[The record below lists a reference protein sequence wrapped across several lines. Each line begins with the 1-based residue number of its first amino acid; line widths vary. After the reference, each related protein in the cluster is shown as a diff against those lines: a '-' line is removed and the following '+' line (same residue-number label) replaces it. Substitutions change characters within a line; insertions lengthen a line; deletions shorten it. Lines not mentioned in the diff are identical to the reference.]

1 MLKEVQ
7 AQMNEQAMKEI
18 QAVKEVQALKK
29 KRALKKE
36 QALKEVLTAV
46 MTDSLDWRG
55 LKTAYSSKAWV
66 SQPSTIS
73 WLVEKWASFRGRAV
87 EWNLAGTVSY
97 IDMFQINRITM
108 GYNKLLP
115 PVLEG
120 EVQPAQPL
128 PLLLGLVADGQLG
141 RRELGRGA
149 GLVEEVPHLR
159 QVDAA
164 GGVGRGLYGRV
175 DGREA
180 AVPLQPG
187 AVGGGGGGGQTFR

>member
-1 MLKEVQ
+1 MKDIRT
-7 AQMNEQAMKEI
+7 MKEI
-18 QAVKEVQALKK
+18 RTVKEIRNVKEV
-29 KRALKKE
+29 
-36 QALKEVLTAV
+36 KEVLTAV

-87 EWNLAGTVSY
+87 EWNLAGTISY
-97 IDMFQINRITM
+97 VDIFQIDRATM
-108 GYNKLLP
+108 GYDELLP

-120 EVQPAQPL
+120 EVEPTQPL
-128 PLLLGLVADGQLG
+128 PLLLGLVAQGQLG

-149 GLVEEVPHLR
+149 RLVEEVPHLR
-159 QVDAA
+159 QLDAA

-187 AVGGGGGGGQTFR
+187 AVGGAEGGGGQTFR

>member
-1 MLKEVQ
+1 MKKEHD
-7 AQMNEQAMKEI
+7 
-18 QAVKEVQALKK
+18 VKEVQVLKEVHV
-29 KRALKKE
+29 LKKE
-36 QALKEVLTAV
+36 KAVKERQSATEVLTAV

-87 EWNLAGTVSY
+87 EWNLAGTISY
-97 IDMFQINRITM
+97 VDMFQIDRATM
-108 GYNKLLP
+108 GYDELLP

-120 EVQPAQPL
+120 EVEPAQPL
-128 PLLLGLVADGQLG
+128 PLLLGLVAQGQLG

-149 GLVEEVPHLR
+149 RLVEEVPHLR
-159 QVDAA
+159 QLDAA

-187 AVGGGGGGGQTFR
+187 AVGGPEDGGGQTFR